1 MRVKR
6 GRGGFV
12 ALELEPHEAAI
23 LRNAF
28 GELLVLLGTR
38 ESDADTEVAEIAPGV
53 RDPFAD
59 TVDRS
64 LPADPALARLLP
76 DAYPDDPEA
85 TSEFRRFTEADLVAD
100 KRANVEMLLST
111 LVPGLVNLD
120 PAQAHAWLFALN
132 DLRLMLGTRLEIDEE
147 YSQRVADMSP
157 EHPLLPAFALY
168 EWLTALQDALVRAQR

>member
-1 MRVKR
+1 MKR

-12 ALELEPHEAAI
+12 ALELDPHEAAI
-23 LRNAF
+23 VRNAF

-38 ESDADTEVAEIAPGV
+38 ESDDGAQTAEIAPGV
-53 RDPFAD
+53 LDPFAD

-64 LPADPALARLLP
+64 RPADPALARLLP

-85 TSEFRRFTEADLVAD
+85 TAEFRRFTEADLVAG

-111 LVPGLVNLD
+111 LGPGPVTLD

-132 DLRLMLGTRLEIDEE
+132 DLRLMLGSRLEVDED
-147 YSQRVADMSP
+147 YAQRVADMSP

-168 EWLTALQDALVRAQR
+168 EWLTALQDALVHAQR